1 MFKSGLSIQATANA
15 NATIEHEVGRRT
27 DGNSGHLC
35 ALV

>member
-1 MFKSGLSIQATANA
+1 MFKSGLSIQATA